1 MPPSNAPG
9 AGGCHVA
16 KVPLA
21 TLTVLNVPLA
31 AGLTSGGRRE
41 GALRDI
47 ANVAREC

>member
-1 MPPSNAPG
+1 MPPSNVPG

-31 AGLTSGGRRE
+31 AGL
-41 GALRDI
+41 